1 MEQRLVDLEM
11 RYTHIEQQLRELSD
25 VVFEQ
30 QKQLERMTKE
40 IGSLRSRLGDADD
53 DTHERPP
60 HY

>member
-1 MEQRLVDLEM
+1 MEQRLVDLEV

-53 DTHERPP
+53 TQERPP